1 VATNQQA
8 PQPAPPSWLTTFAEI
23 LQMLPLILQAVKQ
36 VEEVVPPHLIHGAV
50 LHAADLAGVPTHHMA
65 LISAIVDRHTQN
77 LVPAALLPPRLQDP
91 AKPAAEPCDH
101 VLTSAYV
108 EDVLR
113 AADAEH
119 PHAG

>member
-1 VATNQQA
+1 VSTQT
-8 PQPAPPSWLTTFAEI
+8 QPAPPSWLTLFAEI
-23 LQMLPLILQAVKQ
+23 LQLLPTVLQAVKD
-36 VEEVVPPHLIHGAV
+36 VEAVVPPHLIHGAV
-50 LHAADLAGVPTHHMA
+50 VHAADLAGVPPHLMPVV
-65 LISAIVDRHTQN
+65 SAIVDHHTAN